1 MTKVVVLVNASAGP
15 ATRRV
20 SPDRIREAFTATGV
34 EVVVNLT
41 PAVRLTDA
49 ARAAAKAG
57 ADVVAAAGG
66 DGTIN
71 AVAAGLVGG
80 DVPLGVLPLGT
91 LNHFALAIGIPRGA
105 ALEDAAAVIAGGNVE
120 RVDVGEVNGQIF
132 LNNSSIGLY
141 PRIVVERD
149 EQREVLGRGKWTAFV
164 SASMKVFKRLP
175 ISRVRIDAEGRTRL
189 RHVPFVFI
197 GNNEYQM
204 NLFEPGRRARLDGG
218 KLCLYIA
225 TSTGRFALVRLM
237 MRTAVGLLEQSR
249 DFESLLV
256 TEAVIDTGKKSV
268 RVAVDGEIC
277 PMIPPLHYRI
287 RPRSLPVLVPADRL

>member
-1 MTKVVVLVNASAGP
+1 MKVVVLMNAAAGP
-15 ATRRV
+15 ALRRV

-34 EVVVNLT
+34 EVVVNPT
-41 PAVRLTDA
+41 PAVRLSDA

-57 ADVVAAAGG
+57 VDVVAAAGG
-66 DGTIN
+66 DGTVN

-91 LNHFALAIGIPRGA
+91 LNHFALTIGIPRGA
-105 ALEDAAAVIAGGNVE
+105 ALEDAAAVIAGGNVT

-149 EQREVLGRGKWTAFV
+149 EQREVLGRNKWTAFV
-164 SASMKVFKRLP
+164 SASMKVFRRLP

-204 NLFEPGRRARLDGG
+204 NLFAPGRRARLDGG

-256 TEAVIDTGKKSV
+256 TEAFIDTGKKSV
-268 RVAVDGEIC
+268 RVAVDGEIS

-287 RPRSLPVLVPADRL
+287 RPRSLRVLVPADRL